1 MIAALISLLG
11 SSAVGTILG
20 GIFAFLNKKSD
31 LEVKKLDLDHEKAK
45 WGHELLLRNKDIE
58 LATAEAQGR
67 KEVAIIEGDSQ
78 VEAARMQAIAVVQE
92 SDKISADEIKAAGKL
107 GWLYVIAAVFNKLIR
122 PVATVILTYA
132 AISLNWV
139 IFGRLTENWAML
151 TDVQQFEISMQ
162 ALAWVTGQGSAVIS
176 YWFVSRGSSK

>member
-1 MIAALISLLG
+1 MIAALLSLLG
-11 SSAVGTILG
+11 SSAVGSIIG

-31 LEVKKLDLDHEKAK
+31 FEVKKLDLEQERFK
-45 WGHELLLRNKDIE
+45 WGHELELRDKDIA
-58 LATAEAQGR
+58 LAQAEAAGR

-92 SDKISADEIKAAGKL
+92 SDKVSADEIKSAGSL
-107 GWLYVIAAVFNKLIR
+107 GWMYVIAAVFNKLIR
-122 PVATVILTYA
+122 PISTVILTYA

-151 TDVQQFEISMQ
+151 TDAQQFEISMQ